1 MKIKGYILYIS
12 LFLFKGGIFMSNLT
26 VNKLQGAVVPQKVD
40 KIKEK
45 DNKGEKENKIEMDKM
60 DNGKKLGVSNRYDSI
75 DIDKLQKSVEDRL
88 SSLRETVKAMIE
100 KQGYHFNDS
109 KISSGKEKLESDSE
123 KLEIDSEVSE
133 KAKSEISEDGYWGV
147 KQTSER
153 IIEFAKNISGGDT
166 SKLEVLKGA
175 IKDGFEAAKK
185 AFGGKL
191 PEISQKTYDAV
202 MEGLDNWAKEED

>member
-1 MKIKGYILYIS
+1 
-12 LFLFKGGIFMSNLT
+12 MSNLT

-45 DNKGEKENKIEMDKM
+45 DNKDEKENKVEM

-109 KISSGKEKLESDSE
+109 KISLGKENLESDSE

-191 PEISQKTYDAV
+191 PEISQKTYDTV

>member
-1 MKIKGYILYIS
+1 
-12 LFLFKGGIFMSNLT
+12 MSNLT
-26 VNKLQGAVVPQKVD
+26 INKLQGAIVPQKMD
-40 KIKEK
+40 KIKEN
-45 DNKGEKENKIEMDKM
+45 DNKDEKNKNVEVDK
-60 DNGKKLGVSNRYDSI
+60 GKKLGVNNRYDSI

-109 KISSGKEKLESDSE
+109 KISFGKENTESDSE
-123 KLEIDSEVSE
+123 KLKIDSDVSE

-153 IIEFAKNISGGDT
+153 IIEFAKNISGGDI

-175 IKDGFEAAKK
+175 IKDGFEAARK
-185 AFGGKL
+185 AFGGEL

-202 MEGLDNWAKEED
+202 MEGLDNWEKEEQ